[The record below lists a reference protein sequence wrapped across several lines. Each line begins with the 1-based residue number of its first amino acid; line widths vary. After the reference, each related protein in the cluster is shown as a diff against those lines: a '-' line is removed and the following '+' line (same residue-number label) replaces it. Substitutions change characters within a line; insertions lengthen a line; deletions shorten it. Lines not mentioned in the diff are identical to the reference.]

1 MPSPPVFSGFAS
13 PVNPQPAEL
22 RAWAYDPVAGPPQT
36 SAQWDLL
43 LADDELVPVLVEL
56 AADPVCPKR
65 TFALH
70 CLYLYAADAV
80 RTGFRAH
87 PRRRV
92 KKLLEQAQ
100 ATQDAW
106 VTLWVTNTKAL
117 IADPDLFDYHEWCQ
131 GGLARR
137 PRRL

>member
-1 MPSPPVFSGFAS
+1 VQEPVQFAGFAS
-13 PVNPQPAEL
+13 AVNPTPEEL
-22 RAWAYDPVAGPPQT
+22 RAWANDPTAGPPQIA
-36 SAQWDLL
+36 AQWDLL
-43 LADDELVPVLVEL
+43 LADDPLMPTLVEL
-56 AADPVCPKR
+56 AADPMCPKR

-87 PRRRV
+87 PKRKVR
-92 KKLLEQAQ
+92 KLLDRAESLG
-100 ATQDAW
+100 DAW
-106 VTLWVTNTKAL
+106 VSLWVHNTKAL
-117 IADPDLFDYHEWCQ
+117 ISDPDLFDYKEWCQ

>member
-1 MPSPPVFSGFAS
+1 MEQQPAFAGFVN
-13 PVNPQPAEL
+13 PVNPQPEEL
-22 RAWAYDPVAGPPQT
+22 RAWAYDPAAGAPQT
-36 SAQWDLL
+36 AAQWDLL
-43 LADDELVPVLVEL
+43 LADDELVPTLVEL

-87 PRRRV
+87 PKRRV
-92 KKLLEQAQ
+92 KKLLDQAEDT
-100 ATQDAW
+100 ADAW
-106 VTLWVTNTKAL
+106 VTLWVANTYAL
-117 IADPDLFDYHEWCQ
+117 IKNPDLFDYYEWCQ

>member
-1 MPSPPVFSGFAS
+1 MPQESTFAGFAN
-13 PVNPQPAEL
+13 PVSPQPEEL
-22 RAWAYDPVAGPPQT
+22 REWAYDANAGPPKI
-36 SAQWDLL
+36 SAEWDLV
-43 LADDELVPVLVEL
+43 LADDALMPTLVEL

-92 KKLLEQAQ
+92 KKLLDRANQ
-100 ATQDAW
+100 TGDAW
-106 VTLWVTNTKAL
+106 VKLWVTNTKAL
-117 IADPDLFDYHEWCQ
+117 IDDPNLFDYREWCQ

>member
-1 MPSPPVFSGFAS
+1 MELRPGFAGFAN
-13 PVNPQPAEL
+13 PVNPQPEEL
-22 RAWAYDPVAGPPQT
+22 RAWANDPHAGPPQI

-43 LADDELVPVLVEL
+43 LAEDSLMPTLVSL
-56 AADPVCPKR
+56 AADPICPKR

-92 KKLLEQAQ
+92 KKLLEQAE
-100 ATQDAW
+100 ATNDAW

-117 IADPDLFDYHEWCQ
+117 INNPDLFDYQEWCQ

>member
-1 MPSPPVFSGFAS
+1 METPPAFGGFAN
-13 PVNPQPAEL
+13 PVNPTPAEL
-22 RAWAYDPVAGPPQT
+22 RAWAYDPKAGPPKV
-36 SAQWDLL
+36 SGQWDLV
-43 LADDELVPVLVEL
+43 LADDELMPTWVEL
-56 AADPVCPKR
+56 AADPICPKR

-92 KKLLEQAQ
+92 KKLLDRAQ
-100 ATQDAW
+100 ATDDAW

-117 IADPDLFDYHEWCQ
+117 IADPNLFDYHEWCA